1 MEAEVARELVQ
12 LGEKSSKRKRT
23 KKTQKHLLQ
32 ILSSVGPPEEVVLK
46 KQVVGTAHPP
56 LGRPRTPKPRT
67 TLQGPELKGP
77 RYRQAK
83 CFSREIRT
91 MIRDEPEAQQKPNK
105 TYTIG
110 SGEFGLCTRGGGAH
124 GPPRC
129 SEVSWW
135 GPGHRSSQGLL
146 PSREPPHT
154 R

>member
-1 MEAEVARELVQ
+1 MS
-12 LGEKSSKRKRT
+12 SSKKVVE
-23 KKTQKHLLQ
+23 KKKNQKTQKPLLQ
-32 ILSSVGPPEEVVLK
+32 LLSSVGPPEEVVLK
-46 KQVVGTAHPP
+46 KQVVGTAHP
-56 LGRPRTPKPRT
+56 LGKPKTPKPRT

-77 RYRQAK
+77 RYKQAK
-83 CFSREIRT
+83 CFSREFRT
-91 MIRDEPEAQQKPNK
+91 IIEDLPEAQQKPNK

-129 SEVSWW
+129 PEVSWW
-135 GPGHRSSQGLL
+135 GPGHRRSQGLL